1 MRLLFRLTKFLY
13 HKNMK
18 QNTFG
23 NDFSLVTSLRF
34 FHKWRKV
41 LLLVTIIAFVLS
53 LVTSLLITPRYKSS
67 VVFFPT
73 SSNRMSKAIITDRYD
88 FMDYGSER
96 DCEYAIQ
103 ILSSQAM
110 MNDVC
115 THFNLMEH
123 YDINANA
130 TDKNFQLEEKYKD
143 YVTVQRTEYLGVEVS
158 VMDEDPQY
166 AADIANFMAENY
178 DSLCTRIH
186 KARATDAC
194 LVLEGVCNKL
204 ENEILQ
210 LEDSLGGLYNYSDYT
225 NRMYQELAKQ
235 TSAGNSAAAN
245 RIRSE
250 IASHKSIK
258 GSYAG
263 INDMLQTK
271 REELAEIQ
279 AKLAQRQTD
288 LENNISYKYWLD
300 KAVPADKKAYPKRL
314 IIVAL
319 STIASLIM
327 CILVLLVM
335 ERSKQ
340 WNITADNKQE

>member
-130 TDKNFQLEEKYKD
+130 TDKNFQLEEKYKG

-235 TSAGNSAAAN
+235 TSTGNSTAAN

>member
-130 TDKNFQLEEKYKD
+130 TDKNFQLEEKYKG

-319 STIASLIM
+319 STISSLIM

>member
-1 MRLLFRLTKFLY
+1 
-13 HKNMK
+13 
-18 QNTFG
+18 
-23 NDFSLVTSLRF
+23 
-34 FHKWRKV
+34 
-41 LLLVTIIAFVLS
+41 
-53 LVTSLLITPRYKSS
+53 
-67 VVFFPT
+67 
-73 SSNRMSKAIITDRYD
+73 MSKAIITDRYD

-130 TDKNFQLEEKYKD
+130 TDKNFQLEEKYKG

-319 STIASLIM
+319 STISSLIM

>member
-1 MRLLFRLTKFLY
+1 MRLFFRLTKFLY